1 MTNDFKMADTSRAK
15 HIWTKDELLAPLKEG
30 MEQPPH
36 PRRLGDDE
44 DDYFN
49 GLPPSGQDD
58 VRTGPAN
65 SGATAYRDDDK
76 DTQRKDEEAAR

>member
-1 MTNDFKMADTSRAK
+1 
-15 HIWTKDELLAPLKEG
+15 

-58 VRTGPAN
+58 VRTGPPT
-65 SGATAYRDDDK
+65 GAHQ
-76 DTQRKDEEAAR
+76 TQRNDEGAAR

>member
-1 MTNDFKMADTSRAK
+1 
-15 HIWTKDELLAPLKEG
+15 

-65 SGATAYRDDDK
+65 SGATAHRDDDN
-76 DTQRKDEEAAR
+76 DTQHKDEEAA